1 MALNIKDQETVRL
14 ANEVAGLAGETKTG
28 AVKMALKE
36 RKAQLTQAAA
46 KGRGE
51 RLRELLEHEIWPQI
65 SPDVLGQ
72 TLTKDQREEIL
83 GYGPDG
89 V

>member
-1 MALNIKDQETVRL
+1 MGPNIQDQETERL
-14 ANEVAGLAGETKTG
+14 ANEVASLAGETKTG
-28 AVKMALKE
+28 AVKIALKE
-36 RKAQLTQAAA
+36 RKAKLTQATA
-46 KGRGE
+46 KGRGD
-51 RLRELLEHEIWPQI
+51 RLRELLEHEIWPQV
-65 SPDVLGQ
+65 SPDALGQ